1 MKTFSVDGLLN
12 LLVGMATLEVNG
24 QYVVLHLLVAN
35 VTGVHAHLIDV
46 VRHDDPVAAVAIVHV
61 ILLCVTLPLNRLLL
75 YRLTVRN
82 KAVVI

>member
-12 LLVGMATLEVNG
+12 LLVRVATLEVNG

-46 VRHDDPVAAVAIVHV
+46 VRHDDPVAIVHV
-61 ILLCVTLPLNRLLL
+61 LLLCVTLPLNRLLL

-82 KAVVI
+82 EAVVI